1 MQNLS
6 SSKYDNVIENAISNL
21 QNINNIQESN
31 FKLME
36 SNISNNFSQ
45 SNIHGNQDGMKE
57 NSFDNE
63 SFSILN
69 SVYLPNESEINN
81 SNFNESKYDDIFNSK
96 ISNLNICNNIQ
107 ENKIPNQS
115 IILKNEF
122 QEFELF
128 NPKIA
133 RSLFTK
139 DDISYTISRNTPPAS
154 YGEHADV
161 KEAFVANGAFIDG
174 KVEHS
179 IISRYVKV
187 EEGAKVKNS
196 IILTNIFII

>member
-45 SNIHGNQDGMKE
+45 SNIQGNQDGMKE

-128 NPKIA
+128 NPK
-133 RSLFTK
+133 K
-139 DDISYTISRNTPPAS
+139 IS
-154 YGEHADV
+154 
-161 KEAFVANGAFIDG
+161 KE
-174 KVEHS
+174 E
-179 IISRYVKV
+179 
-187 EEGAKVKNS
+187 
-196 IILTNIFII
+196 FIIPTDWEYSKDNAIFEIEKKIQKISNKINKK